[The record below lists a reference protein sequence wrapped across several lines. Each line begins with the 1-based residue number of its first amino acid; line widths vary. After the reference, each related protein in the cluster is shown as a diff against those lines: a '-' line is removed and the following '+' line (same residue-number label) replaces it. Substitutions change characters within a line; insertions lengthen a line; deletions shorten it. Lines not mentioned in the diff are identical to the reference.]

1 MFSQKTAKDS
11 NLFRH
16 CVHKS
21 GLPAPIRNQENNV
34 TKACIVTYLKRL
46 NLEQH
51 RQIKTVSK
59 SMHSDGIQNDLEMQR
74 TFGKQ
79 CN

>member
-21 GLPAPIRNQENNV
+21 GLPAPIRKQENNV

-51 RQIKTVSK
+51 RQIKTVS
-59 SMHSDGIQNDLEMQR
+59 L
-74 TFGKQ
+74 
-79 CN
+79 